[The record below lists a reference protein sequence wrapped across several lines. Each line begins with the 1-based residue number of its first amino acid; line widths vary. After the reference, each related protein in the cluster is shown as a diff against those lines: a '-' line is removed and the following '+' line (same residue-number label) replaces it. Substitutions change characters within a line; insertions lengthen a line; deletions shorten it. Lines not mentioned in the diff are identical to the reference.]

1 MSQDDI
7 IYLISCYLIIADGE
21 INSKELDFL
30 MQNFS
35 PSEEA
40 VANQKQ
46 IFSQDEHRIPLED
59 LLGKYKSDS
68 GTAKDLLQKL
78 LALAESDLYYDVR
91 EKKLIQRVAEELSFE
106 GDIEELEKK
115 YVNEYHKFESE
126 KTYLWYEYLEAAF
139 KALVYEVS
147 VNESEEDIETELLSG
162 VQFAKK
168 VESLARRSKEDLDF
182 AQSCMNES
190 KEHLSEFFNELS
202 LRLESLEKES
212 KIQQEDIK
220 ELYKELE
227 SLNVEV
233 RGFVKQSLSD
243 NQDVL
248 NKKRRSV
255 NYFTIAFMGR
265 TKAGKSTLHKVVTHE
280 NVDDIGVGKLRTTRY
295 NRCWV
300 WDSIRIIDTP
310 GIGAPGGKTDTETA
324 KSIIDEADIICYVVA
339 NDSIQETEFDFLDG
353 LKERNKPLFILL
365 NIKENLSDIKR
376 YTRFVKNPLRW
387 RTSQSAGLE
396 GHIAR
401 LRDLIGDKYD
411 FDAID
416 IIPVQ
421 LLAAQMYYDSDAERS
436 EDERNALLMGAN
448 IKEYIKKVK
457 ETVYQIGG
465 LRKSQN
471 IIDGCC
477 YQNHVINQ
485 RLSDIRAQLELRV
498 NALSKSESEILKYI
512 ETEKDKAVSNL
523 NGYITNA
530 YQELRNNAK
539 TFSEEYF
546 EDEHAD
552 EHWQNY
558 DMNGKCMR
566 RLELNLEEVAEEFE
580 NSIKRKVEEVV
591 QNINFC
597 IGTFEN
603 DASISIKG
611 KRIKN
616 TKLFV
621 GIGMGILSTIAT
633 VAICNFWNPVG
644 WVAFGVYTVVG
655 LVSSIVTSLFSSKE
669 KKVARQKMEMLEKL
683 ISNINEK
690 EKVTRTSIIDEFQNA
705 ADCIR
710 SRILALFDLLIKN
723 TDGIINLLEKNAL
736 AVKNVENIL
745 NLSLGLRAVQQIGC
759 LREVELDSSIS
770 ATKLNVMRDWG
781 EKSMQIG
788 MEEQY
793 DSEDEAYL
801 SKIMQMKVCL
811 NKID

>member
-40 VANQKQ
+40 VANQKL

-91 EKKLIQRVAEELSFE
+91 EKKLIQRMAEKLSFE
-106 GDIEELEKK
+106 GNIEELEKK

-421 LLAAQMYYDSDAERS
+421 ILAAQMYYDADAERS
-436 EDERNALLMGAN
+436 ETERKALLEGSN

-512 ETEKDKAVSNL
+512 ETEKEKAVSNL
-523 NGYITNA
+523 NGYITTA

-539 TFSEEYF
+539 LFSEDHC
-546 EDEHAD
+546 EDKNASER
-552 EHWQNY
+552 WQNY
-558 DMNGKCMR
+558 DLNKNCLN
-566 RLELNLEEVAEEFE
+566 RLKFNIEKVAEEFE
-580 NSIKRKVEEVV
+580 NSVKRKVEEVA
-591 QNINFC
+591 QNYNFYVNSFLEIN
-597 IGTFEN
+597 
-603 DASISIKG
+603 SVSIKG
-611 KRIKN
+611 KKVRDTKRILN
-616 TKLFV
+616 ALAKLCRYIPEV
-621 GIGMGILSTIAT
+621 GESVYRLLEGIAE
-633 VAICNFWNPVG
+633 F
-644 WVAFGVYTVVG
+644 FK
-655 LVSSIVTSLFSSKE
+655 SKE
-669 KKVARQKMEMLEKL
+669 EKIKRQKDKMYRKLVEDIDRMER
-683 ISNINEK
+683 SN
-690 EKVTRTSIIDEFQNA
+690 RTSIISEVQKA
-705 ADCIR
+705 ADGVRTNI
-710 SRILALFDLLIKN
+710 IELFDLLIKN
-723 TDGIINLLEKNAL
+723 TDGIICLLKKNIKAL
-736 AVKNVENIL
+736 SDVDNML

>member
-40 VANQKQ
+40 VANQKL

-68 GTAKDLLQKL
+68 GAAKDLLQKL

-147 VNESEEDIETELLSG
+147 ANESEEDVETELLSG

-243 NQDVL
+243 NQEVL

-421 LLAAQMYYDSDAERS
+421 ILAAQMYYDADAERS
-436 EDERNALLMGAN
+436 ETERKALLEGSN

-465 LRKSQN
+465 FRKSQN

-477 YQNHVINQ
+477 YQNHVISQ
-485 RLSDIRAQLELRV
+485 RLSDIRAQLELRT

-523 NGYITNA
+523 NGYITTA

-539 TFSEEYF
+539 LFSEDHC
-546 EDEHAD
+546 EDKNASER
-552 EHWQNY
+552 WQNY
-558 DMNGKCMR
+558 DLNKNCQN
-566 RLELNLEEVAEEFE
+566 RLKFNIEKVAEEFE
-580 NSIKRKVEEVV
+580 NSVKRKVEEVA
-591 QNINFC
+591 QNYNFYVNSFLEIN
-597 IGTFEN
+597 
-603 DASISIKG
+603 SVSIKG
-611 KRIKN
+611 KKVRDTKRILN
-616 TKLFV
+616 ALAKLCRYIPGV
-621 GIGMGILSTIAT
+621 GESVYRLLEGIAE
-633 VAICNFWNPVG
+633 F
-644 WVAFGVYTVVG
+644 FK
-655 LVSSIVTSLFSSKE
+655 SKE
-669 KKVARQKMEMLEKL
+669 EKIKRQKDKMYRKLVEDIDRMER
-683 ISNINEK
+683 SN
-690 EKVTRTSIIDEFQNA
+690 RTSIISEVQKA
-705 ADCIR
+705 ADGVRTNI
-710 SRILALFDLLIKN
+710 IELFDLLIKN
-723 TDGIINLLEKNAL
+723 TDGIIGLLKKNIKAL
-736 AVKNVENIL
+736 SDVENIL

>member
-68 GTAKDLLQKL
+68 GAAKDLLQKL

-147 VNESEEDIETELLSG
+147 SNESEEDIETELLSG
-162 VQFAKK
+162 VQFANK
-168 VESLARRSKEDLDF
+168 VESLARRSKEDLSF

-190 KEHLSEFFNELS
+190 EEHLSEFFNELS
-202 LRLESLEKES
+202 LRLVSLEKES
-212 KIQQEDIK
+212 KIQQEDIQ

-227 SLNVEV
+227 SLNVDV

-421 LLAAQMYYDSDAERS
+421 ILAAQMYYDADAERS
-436 EDERNALLMGAN
+436 ETERKALLEGSN

-512 ETEKDKAVSNL
+512 ETEKEKAVSNL
-523 NGYITNA
+523 NGYITTA

-539 TFSEEYF
+539 LFSEDHC
-546 EDEHAD
+546 EDKNASER
-552 EHWQNY
+552 WQNY
-558 DMNGKCMR
+558 DLNKNCLN
-566 RLELNLEEVAEEFE
+566 RLKFNIEKVAEEFE
-580 NSIKRKVEEVV
+580 NSVKRKVEEVA
-591 QNINFC
+591 QNYNFYVNSFLEIN
-597 IGTFEN
+597 
-603 DASISIKG
+603 SVSIKG
-611 KRIKN
+611 KKVRDTKRILN
-616 TKLFV
+616 ALAKLCRYIPEV
-621 GIGMGILSTIAT
+621 GESVYRLLEGIAE
-633 VAICNFWNPVG
+633 F
-644 WVAFGVYTVVG
+644 FK
-655 LVSSIVTSLFSSKE
+655 SKE
-669 KKVARQKMEMLEKL
+669 EKIKRQKDKMYRKLVEDIDRMER
-683 ISNINEK
+683 SN
-690 EKVTRTSIIDEFQNA
+690 RTSIISEVQKA
-705 ADCIR
+705 ADGVRTNI
-710 SRILALFDLLIKN
+710 IELFDLLIKN
-723 TDGIINLLEKNAL
+723 TDGIICLLKKNIKAL
-736 AVKNVENIL
+736 SDVDNML

>member
-512 ETEKDKAVSNL
+512 ETEKEKAVSNL
-523 NGYITNA
+523 NGYITTA

-539 TFSEEYF
+539 LFSEDHC
-546 EDEHAD
+546 EDKNASER
-552 EHWQNY
+552 WQNY
-558 DMNGKCMR
+558 DLNKNCLN
-566 RLELNLEEVAEEFE
+566 RLKFNIEKVAEEFE
-580 NSIKRKVEEVV
+580 NSVKRKVEEVA
-591 QNINFC
+591 QNYNFYVNSFLEIN
-597 IGTFEN
+597 
-603 DASISIKG
+603 SVSIKG
-611 KRIKN
+611 KKVRDTKRILN
-616 TKLFV
+616 ALAKLCRYIPEV
-621 GIGMGILSTIAT
+621 GESVYRLLEGIAE
-633 VAICNFWNPVG
+633 F
-644 WVAFGVYTVVG
+644 FK
-655 LVSSIVTSLFSSKE
+655 SKE
-669 KKVARQKMEMLEKL
+669 EKIKRQKDKMYRKLVEDIDRMER
-683 ISNINEK
+683 SN
-690 EKVTRTSIIDEFQNA
+690 RTSIISEVQKA
-705 ADCIR
+705 ADGVRTNI
-710 SRILALFDLLIKN
+710 IELFDLLIKN
-723 TDGIINLLEKNAL
+723 TDGIICLLKKNIKAL
-736 AVKNVENIL
+736 SDVDNML

>member
-40 VANQKQ
+40 VANQKL

-147 VNESEEDIETELLSG
+147 SNESEEDIETELLSG

-421 LLAAQMYYDSDAERS
+421 ILAAQMYYDADAERS
-436 EDERNALLMGAN
+436 ETERKALLEGSN

-512 ETEKDKAVSNL
+512 ETEKEKAVSNL
-523 NGYITNA
+523 NGYITTA

-539 TFSEEYF
+539 LFSEDHC
-546 EDEHAD
+546 EDKNASER
-552 EHWQNY
+552 WQNY
-558 DMNGKCMR
+558 DLNKNCLN
-566 RLELNLEEVAEEFE
+566 RLKFNIEKVAEEFE
-580 NSIKRKVEEVV
+580 NSVKRKVEEVA
-591 QNINFC
+591 QNYNFYVNSFLEIN
-597 IGTFEN
+597 
-603 DASISIKG
+603 SVSIKG
-611 KRIKN
+611 KKVRDTKRILN
-616 TKLFV
+616 ALAKLCRYIPEV
-621 GIGMGILSTIAT
+621 GESVYRLLEGIAE
-633 VAICNFWNPVG
+633 F
-644 WVAFGVYTVVG
+644 FK
-655 LVSSIVTSLFSSKE
+655 SKE
-669 KKVARQKMEMLEKL
+669 EKIKRQKDKMYRKLVEDIDRMER
-683 ISNINEK
+683 SN
-690 EKVTRTSIIDEFQNA
+690 RTSIISEVQKA
-705 ADCIR
+705 ADGVRTNI
-710 SRILALFDLLIKN
+710 IELFDLLIKN
-723 TDGIINLLEKNAL
+723 TDGIICLLKKNIKAL
-736 AVKNVENIL
+736 SDVDNML

>member
-7 IYLISCYLIIADGE
+7 IYLISCYLTIADGE

-40 VANQKQ
+40 VANQKL

-68 GTAKDLLQKL
+68 GAAKDLLQKL

-147 VNESEEDIETELLSG
+147 ANESEEDVETELLSG

-182 AQSCMNES
+182 AQSCMDES
-190 KEHLSEFFNELS
+190 KEHLSEFFDELS
-202 LRLESLEKES
+202 LRLEALEKES

-243 NQDVL
+243 NQEVL

-421 LLAAQMYYDSDAERS
+421 ILAAQMYYDADAERS
-436 EDERNALLMGAN
+436 ETERKALLEGSN

-465 LRKSQN
+465 FRKSQN

-477 YQNHVINQ
+477 YQNHVISQ
-485 RLSDIRAQLELRV
+485 RLSDIRAQLELRT

-523 NGYITNA
+523 NGYITTA

-539 TFSEEYF
+539 LFSEDHC
-546 EDEHAD
+546 EDKNASER
-552 EHWQNY
+552 WQNY
-558 DMNGKCMR
+558 DLNKNCQN
-566 RLELNLEEVAEEFE
+566 RLKFNIEKVAEEFE
-580 NSIKRKVEEVV
+580 NSVKRKVEEVA
-591 QNINFC
+591 QNYNFYVNSFLEIN
-597 IGTFEN
+597 
-603 DASISIKG
+603 SVSIKG
-611 KRIKN
+611 KKVRDTKRILN
-616 TKLFV
+616 ALAKLCRYIPGV
-621 GIGMGILSTIAT
+621 GESVYRLLEGIAE
-633 VAICNFWNPVG
+633 F
-644 WVAFGVYTVVG
+644 FK
-655 LVSSIVTSLFSSKE
+655 SKE
-669 KKVARQKMEMLEKL
+669 EKIKRQKDKMYRKLVEDIDRMER
-683 ISNINEK
+683 SN
-690 EKVTRTSIIDEFQNA
+690 RTSIISEVQKA
-705 ADCIR
+705 ADGVRTNI
-710 SRILALFDLLIKN
+710 IELFDLLIKN
-723 TDGIINLLEKNAL
+723 TDGIIGLLKKNIKAL
-736 AVKNVENIL
+736 SDVENIL

>member
-40 VANQKQ
+40 VANQKL

-68 GTAKDLLQKL
+68 GAAKDLLQKL

-147 VNESEEDIETELLSG
+147 ANESEEDVETELLSG

-182 AQSCMNES
+182 AQSCMDES
-190 KEHLSEFFNELS
+190 KEHLSEFFDELS
-202 LRLESLEKES
+202 LRLEALEKES

-243 NQDVL
+243 NQEVL

-421 LLAAQMYYDSDAERS
+421 ILAAQMYYDADAERS
-436 EDERNALLMGAN
+436 ETERKALLEGSN

-465 LRKSQN
+465 FRKSQN

-477 YQNHVINQ
+477 YQNHVISQ
-485 RLSDIRAQLELRV
+485 RLSDIRAQLELRT

-523 NGYITNA
+523 NGYITTA

-539 TFSEEYF
+539 LFSEDHC
-546 EDEHAD
+546 EDKNASER
-552 EHWQNY
+552 WQNY
-558 DMNGKCMR
+558 DLNKNCQN
-566 RLELNLEEVAEEFE
+566 RLKFNIEKVAEEFE
-580 NSIKRKVEEVV
+580 NSVKRKVEEVA
-591 QNINFC
+591 QNYNFYVNSFLEIN
-597 IGTFEN
+597 
-603 DASISIKG
+603 SVSIKG
-611 KRIKN
+611 KKVRDTKRILN
-616 TKLFV
+616 ALAKLCRYIPGV
-621 GIGMGILSTIAT
+621 GESVYRLLEGIAE
-633 VAICNFWNPVG
+633 F
-644 WVAFGVYTVVG
+644 FK
-655 LVSSIVTSLFSSKE
+655 SKE
-669 KKVARQKMEMLEKL
+669 EKIKRQKDKMYRKLVEDIDRMER
-683 ISNINEK
+683 SN
-690 EKVTRTSIIDEFQNA
+690 RTSIISEVQKA
-705 ADCIR
+705 ADGVRTNI
-710 SRILALFDLLIKN
+710 IELFDLLIKN
-723 TDGIINLLEKNAL
+723 TDGIIGLLKKNIKAL
-736 AVKNVENIL
+736 SDVENIL

>member
-68 GTAKDLLQKL
+68 GAAKDLLQKL

-91 EKKLIQRVAEELSFE
+91 EKKLIQRMAEKLSFE
-106 GDIEELEKK
+106 GNIEELEKK

-421 LLAAQMYYDSDAERS
+421 ILAAQMYYDADAERS
-436 EDERNALLMGAN
+436 ETERKALLEGSN

-512 ETEKDKAVSNL
+512 ETEKEKAVSNL
-523 NGYITNA
+523 NGYITTA

-539 TFSEEYF
+539 LFSEDHC
-546 EDEHAD
+546 EDKNASER
-552 EHWQNY
+552 WQNY
-558 DMNGKCMR
+558 DLNKNCLN
-566 RLELNLEEVAEEFE
+566 RLKFNIEKVAEEFE
-580 NSIKRKVEEVV
+580 NSVKRKVEEVA
-591 QNINFC
+591 QNYNFYVNSFLEIN
-597 IGTFEN
+597 
-603 DASISIKG
+603 SVSIKG
-611 KRIKN
+611 KKVRDTKRILN
-616 TKLFV
+616 ALAKLCRYIPEV
-621 GIGMGILSTIAT
+621 GESVYRLLEGIAE
-633 VAICNFWNPVG
+633 F
-644 WVAFGVYTVVG
+644 FK
-655 LVSSIVTSLFSSKE
+655 SKE
-669 KKVARQKMEMLEKL
+669 EKIKRQKDKMYRKLVEDIDRMER
-683 ISNINEK
+683 SN
-690 EKVTRTSIIDEFQNA
+690 RTSIISEVQKA
-705 ADCIR
+705 ADGVRTNI
-710 SRILALFDLLIKN
+710 IELFDLLIKN
-723 TDGIINLLEKNAL
+723 TDGIICLLKKNIKAL
-736 AVKNVENIL
+736 SDVDNML

>member
-35 PSEEA
+35 PSEDA
-40 VANQKQ
+40 VVNQKL

-68 GTAKDLLQKL
+68 GAAKDLLQKL
-78 LALAESDLYYDVR
+78 LALAESDLYYDVG
-91 EKKLIQRVAEELSFE
+91 EKKLIQRVAEELSFD

-115 YVNEYHKFESE
+115 SVNEYHKFESE

-147 VNESEEDIETELLSG
+147 ANESEGDVETELLSG

-182 AQSCMNES
+182 AQSCMDES
-190 KEHLSEFFNELS
+190 KEHLSEFFDELS
-202 LRLESLEKES
+202 LRLESLERES

-353 LKERNKPLFILL
+353 LKDRNKPLFVLL

-376 YTRFVKNPLRW
+376 YTRFIRNPLRW

-421 LLAAQMYYDSDAERS
+421 LLAAQMYYDADAERS
-436 EDERNALLMGAN
+436 ETERKALLEGSN

-485 RLSDIRAQLELRV
+485 KLSDIRAQLELRV
-498 NALSKSESEILKYI
+498 NALRKSESEILKYI

-523 NGYITNA
+523 NGYIATA

-539 TFSEEYF
+539 LFSEEHY
-546 EDEHAD
+546 EDKNAS

-558 DMNGKCMR
+558 DLNKNCLN
-566 RLELNLEEVAEEFE
+566 RLKFNIEKVAEEFE
-580 NSIKRKVEEVV
+580 NSVKRKMEEVA
-591 QNINFC
+591 QNYNFYVNSFLEIN
-597 IGTFEN
+597 
-603 DASISIKG
+603 SVSIKG
-611 KRIKN
+611 KKVRDTKRILN
-616 TKLFV
+616 AVAKLCASIPKVGVFV
-621 GIGMGILSTIAT
+621 YLLLEGIAE
-633 VAICNFWNPVG
+633 F
-644 WVAFGVYTVVG
+644 FK
-655 LVSSIVTSLFSSKE
+655 SKE
-669 KKVARQKMEMLEKL
+669 EKIKRQKDKMYRKLVEDIDRMER
-683 ISNINEK
+683 SNK
-690 EKVTRTSIIDEFQNA
+690 TSIISEVHKAVDGVSSNVSMIFN
-705 ADCIR
+705 
-710 SRILALFDLLIKN
+710 LLIKN
-723 TDGIINLLEKNAL
+723 TGDIINLLKKNIG
-736 AVKNVENIL
+736 AVKNVENML
-745 NLSLGLRAVQQIGC
+745 DLSLGLRAVQQIGC
-759 LREVELDSSIS
+759 LREVELNPSNLTTVLSV
-770 ATKLNVMRDWG
+770 NRDWS
-781 EKSMQIG
+781 EKSMQINIS
-788 MEEQY
+788 EQY
-793 DSEDEAYL
+793 DSEDEDYL
-801 SKIMQMKVCL
+801 SKIMQTRIYLKQI
-811 NKID
+811 NQQYGKK

>member
-68 GTAKDLLQKL
+68 GAAKDLLQKL

-147 VNESEEDIETELLSG
+147 ANESEEDIETELLSG

-168 VESLARRSKEDLDF
+168 VESLARRSREDLDF

-190 KEHLSEFFNELS
+190 EEHLSEFFNELS
-202 LRLESLEKES
+202 LRLVSLEKES

-243 NQDVL
+243 NQEVL

-512 ETEKDKAVSNL
+512 ETEKEKAVSNL
-523 NGYITNA
+523 NGYITTA

-539 TFSEEYF
+539 LFSEDHC
-546 EDEHAD
+546 EDKNASER
-552 EHWQNY
+552 WQNY
-558 DMNGKCMR
+558 DLNKNCLN
-566 RLELNLEEVAEEFE
+566 RLKFNIEKVAEEFE
-580 NSIKRKVEEVV
+580 NSVKRKVEEVA
-591 QNINFC
+591 QNYNFYVNSFLEIN
-597 IGTFEN
+597 
-603 DASISIKG
+603 SVSIKG
-611 KRIKN
+611 KKVRDTKRILN
-616 TKLFV
+616 ALAKLCRYIPEV
-621 GIGMGILSTIAT
+621 GGSVYRLLEGIAE
-633 VAICNFWNPVG
+633 F
-644 WVAFGVYTVVG
+644 FK
-655 LVSSIVTSLFSSKE
+655 SKE
-669 KKVARQKMEMLEKL
+669 EKIKRQKDKMYRKLVEDIDRMER
-683 ISNINEK
+683 SN
-690 EKVTRTSIIDEFQNA
+690 RTSIISEVQKA
-705 ADCIR
+705 ADGVRTNI
-710 SRILALFDLLIKN
+710 IELFDLLIKN
-723 TDGIINLLEKNAL
+723 TDGIIGLLKKNIKAL
-736 AVKNVENIL
+736 SDVENML
-745 NLSLGLRAVQQIGC
+745 NLSLGLRSVQQIGC

>member
-1 MSQDDI
+1 
-7 IYLISCYLIIADGE
+7 
-21 INSKELDFL
+21 

-40 VANQKQ
+40 VANQKL

-91 EKKLIQRVAEELSFE
+91 EKKLIQRMAEKLSFE
-106 GDIEELEKK
+106 GNIEELEKK

-421 LLAAQMYYDSDAERS
+421 ILAAQMYYDADAERS
-436 EDERNALLMGAN
+436 ETERKALLEGSN

-512 ETEKDKAVSNL
+512 ETEKEKAVSNL
-523 NGYITNA
+523 NGYITTA

-539 TFSEEYF
+539 LFSEDHC
-546 EDEHAD
+546 EDKNASER
-552 EHWQNY
+552 WQNY
-558 DMNGKCMR
+558 DLNKNCLN
-566 RLELNLEEVAEEFE
+566 RLKFNIEKVAEEFE
-580 NSIKRKVEEVV
+580 NSVKRKVEEVA
-591 QNINFC
+591 QNYNFYVNSFLEIN
-597 IGTFEN
+597 
-603 DASISIKG
+603 SVSIKG
-611 KRIKN
+611 KKVRDTKRILN
-616 TKLFV
+616 ALAKLCRYIPEV
-621 GIGMGILSTIAT
+621 GESVYRLLEGIAE
-633 VAICNFWNPVG
+633 F
-644 WVAFGVYTVVG
+644 FK
-655 LVSSIVTSLFSSKE
+655 SKE
-669 KKVARQKMEMLEKL
+669 EKIKRQKDKMYRKLVEDIDRMER
-683 ISNINEK
+683 SN
-690 EKVTRTSIIDEFQNA
+690 RTSIISEVQKA
-705 ADCIR
+705 ADGVRTNI
-710 SRILALFDLLIKN
+710 IELFDLLIKN
-723 TDGIINLLEKNAL
+723 TDGIICLLKKNIKAL
-736 AVKNVENIL
+736 SDVDNML

>member
-40 VANQKQ
+40 VANQKL

-68 GTAKDLLQKL
+68 GAAKDLLQKL

-147 VNESEEDIETELLSG
+147 ANESEEDVETELLSG

-182 AQSCMNES
+182 AQSCMDES
-190 KEHLSEFFNELS
+190 KEHLSEFFDELS
-202 LRLESLEKES
+202 LRLEALEKES

-243 NQDVL
+243 NQEVL

-421 LLAAQMYYDSDAERS
+421 ILAAQMYYDADAERS
-436 EDERNALLMGAN
+436 ETERKALLEGSN

-465 LRKSQN
+465 FRKSQN

-477 YQNHVINQ
+477 YQNHVISQ
-485 RLSDIRAQLELRV
+485 RLSDIRAQLELRTS
-498 NALSKSESEILKYI
+498 ALSKSESEILKYI

-523 NGYITNA
+523 NGYITTA

-539 TFSEEYF
+539 LFSEDHC
-546 EDEHAD
+546 EDKNASER
-552 EHWQNY
+552 WQNY
-558 DMNGKCMR
+558 DLNKNCQN
-566 RLELNLEEVAEEFE
+566 RLKFNIEKVAEEFE
-580 NSIKRKVEEVV
+580 NSVKRKVEEVA
-591 QNINFC
+591 QNYNFYVNSFLEIN
-597 IGTFEN
+597 
-603 DASISIKG
+603 SVSIKG
-611 KRIKN
+611 KKVRDTKRILN
-616 TKLFV
+616 ALAKLCRYIPGV
-621 GIGMGILSTIAT
+621 GESVYRLLEGIAE
-633 VAICNFWNPVG
+633 F
-644 WVAFGVYTVVG
+644 FK
-655 LVSSIVTSLFSSKE
+655 SKE
-669 KKVARQKMEMLEKL
+669 EKIKRQKDKMYRKLVEDIDRMER
-683 ISNINEK
+683 SN
-690 EKVTRTSIIDEFQNA
+690 RTSIISEVQKA
-705 ADCIR
+705 ADGVRTNI
-710 SRILALFDLLIKN
+710 IELFDLLIKN
-723 TDGIINLLEKNAL
+723 TDGIIGLLKKNIKAL
-736 AVKNVENIL
+736 SDVENIL

>member
-40 VANQKQ
+40 VANQKL

-91 EKKLIQRVAEELSFE
+91 EKKLIQRMAEKLSFE
-106 GDIEELEKK
+106 GNIEELEKK

-162 VQFAKK
+162 VQFANK
-168 VESLARRSKEDLDF
+168 VESLARRSKEDLSF

-190 KEHLSEFFNELS
+190 EEHLSEFFNELS
-202 LRLESLEKES
+202 LRLVSLEKES
-212 KIQQEDIK
+212 KIQQEDIQ

-227 SLNVEV
+227 SLNVDV

-421 LLAAQMYYDSDAERS
+421 ILAAQMYYDADAEHS
-436 EDERNALLMGAN
+436 ETERKALLEGSN

-512 ETEKDKAVSNL
+512 ETEKEKAVSNL
-523 NGYITNA
+523 NGYITTA

-539 TFSEEYF
+539 LFSEDHC
-546 EDEHAD
+546 EDKNASER
-552 EHWQNY
+552 WQNY
-558 DMNGKCMR
+558 DLNKNCLN
-566 RLELNLEEVAEEFE
+566 RLKFNIEKVAEEFE
-580 NSIKRKVEEVV
+580 NSVKRKVEEVA
-591 QNINFC
+591 QNYNFYVNSFLEIN
-597 IGTFEN
+597 
-603 DASISIKG
+603 SVSIKG
-611 KRIKN
+611 KKVRDTKRILN
-616 TKLFV
+616 ALAKLCRYIPEV
-621 GIGMGILSTIAT
+621 GESVYRLLEGIAE
-633 VAICNFWNPVG
+633 F
-644 WVAFGVYTVVG
+644 FK
-655 LVSSIVTSLFSSKE
+655 SKE
-669 KKVARQKMEMLEKL
+669 EKIKRQKDKMYRKLVEDIDRMER
-683 ISNINEK
+683 SN
-690 EKVTRTSIIDEFQNA
+690 RTSIISEVQKA
-705 ADCIR
+705 ADGVRTNI
-710 SRILALFDLLIKN
+710 IELFDLLIKN
-723 TDGIINLLEKNAL
+723 TDGIICLLKKNIKAL
-736 AVKNVENIL
+736 SDVDNML

>member
-68 GTAKDLLQKL
+68 GAAKDLLQKL

-147 VNESEEDIETELLSG
+147 ANESEEDIETELLSG

-168 VESLARRSKEDLDF
+168 VESLARRSREDLDF

-190 KEHLSEFFNELS
+190 EEHLSEFFNELS
-202 LRLESLEKES
+202 LRLVSLEKES

-243 NQDVL
+243 NQEVL

-512 ETEKDKAVSNL
+512 ETEKEKAVSNL
-523 NGYITNA
+523 NGYITTA

-539 TFSEEYF
+539 LFSEDHC
-546 EDEHAD
+546 EDKNASER
-552 EHWQNY
+552 WQNY
-558 DMNGKCMR
+558 DLNKNCLN
-566 RLELNLEEVAEEFE
+566 RLKFNIEKVAEEFE
-580 NSIKRKVEEVV
+580 NSVKRKVEEVA
-591 QNINFC
+591 QNYNFYVNSFLEIN
-597 IGTFEN
+597 
-603 DASISIKG
+603 SVSIKG
-611 KRIKN
+611 KKVRDTKRILN
-616 TKLFV
+616 ALAKLCRYIPEV
-621 GIGMGILSTIAT
+621 GGSVYRLLEGIAE
-633 VAICNFWNPVG
+633 F
-644 WVAFGVYTVVG
+644 FK
-655 LVSSIVTSLFSSKE
+655 SKE
-669 KKVARQKMEMLEKL
+669 EKIKRQKDKMYRKLVEDIDRMER
-683 ISNINEK
+683 SN
-690 EKVTRTSIIDEFQNA
+690 RTSIISEVQKA
-705 ADCIR
+705 ADGVRTNI
-710 SRILALFDLLIKN
+710 IELFDLLIKN
-723 TDGIINLLEKNAL
+723 TDGIIGLLKKNIKAL
-736 AVKNVENIL
+736 SDVENML

>member
-7 IYLISCYLIIADGE
+7 IYLISCYLTIADGE

-40 VANQKQ
+40 VANQKL

-68 GTAKDLLQKL
+68 GAAKDLLQKL

-147 VNESEEDIETELLSG
+147 ANESEEDVETELLSG

-243 NQDVL
+243 NQEVL

-421 LLAAQMYYDSDAERS
+421 ILAAQMYYDADAERS
-436 EDERNALLMGAN
+436 ETERKALLEGSN

-465 LRKSQN
+465 FRKSQN

-477 YQNHVINQ
+477 YQNHVISQ
-485 RLSDIRAQLELRV
+485 RLSDIRAQLELRT

-523 NGYITNA
+523 NGYITTA

-539 TFSEEYF
+539 LFSEDHC
-546 EDEHAD
+546 EDKNASER
-552 EHWQNY
+552 WQNY
-558 DMNGKCMR
+558 DLNKNCQN
-566 RLELNLEEVAEEFE
+566 RLKFNIEKVAEEFE
-580 NSIKRKVEEVV
+580 NSVKRKVEEVA
-591 QNINFC
+591 QNYNFYVNSFLEIN
-597 IGTFEN
+597 
-603 DASISIKG
+603 SVSIKG
-611 KRIKN
+611 KKVRDTKRILN
-616 TKLFV
+616 ALAKLCRYIPGV
-621 GIGMGILSTIAT
+621 GESVYRLLEGIAE
-633 VAICNFWNPVG
+633 F
-644 WVAFGVYTVVG
+644 FK
-655 LVSSIVTSLFSSKE
+655 SKE
-669 KKVARQKMEMLEKL
+669 EKIKRQKDKMYRKLVEDIDRMER
-683 ISNINEK
+683 SN
-690 EKVTRTSIIDEFQNA
+690 RTSIISEVQKA
-705 ADCIR
+705 ADGVRTNI
-710 SRILALFDLLIKN
+710 IELFDLLIKN
-723 TDGIINLLEKNAL
+723 TDGIIGLLKKNIKAL
-736 AVKNVENIL
+736 SDVENIL

>member
-40 VANQKQ
+40 VANQKL

-68 GTAKDLLQKL
+68 GAVKDLLQKL

-147 VNESEEDIETELLSG
+147 ANESEEDIETELLSG

-243 NQDVL
+243 NQEVL

-421 LLAAQMYYDSDAERS
+421 ILAAQMYYDADAERS
-436 EDERNALLMGAN
+436 ETERKALLEGSN

-512 ETEKDKAVSNL
+512 ETEKEKAVSNL
-523 NGYITNA
+523 NGYITTA

-539 TFSEEYF
+539 LFSEDHC
-546 EDEHAD
+546 EDKNASER
-552 EHWQNY
+552 WQNY
-558 DMNGKCMR
+558 DLNKNCLN
-566 RLELNLEEVAEEFE
+566 RLKFNIEKVAEEFE
-580 NSIKRKVEEVV
+580 DSVKRKVEEVA
-591 QNINFC
+591 QNYNFYVNSFLEIN
-597 IGTFEN
+597 
-603 DASISIKG
+603 SVSIKG
-611 KRIKN
+611 KKVRDTKRILN
-616 TKLFV
+616 ALAKLCRYIPEV
-621 GIGMGILSTIAT
+621 GESVYRLLEGIAE
-633 VAICNFWNPVG
+633 F
-644 WVAFGVYTVVG
+644 FK
-655 LVSSIVTSLFSSKE
+655 SKE
-669 KKVARQKMEMLEKL
+669 EKIKRQKDKMYRKLVEDIDRMER
-683 ISNINEK
+683 SN
-690 EKVTRTSIIDEFQNA
+690 RTSIISEVQKA
-705 ADCIR
+705 ADGVRTNI
-710 SRILALFDLLIKN
+710 IELFDLLIKN
-723 TDGIINLLEKNAL
+723 TDGIICLLKKNIKAL
-736 AVKNVENIL
+736 SDVDNML

>member
-35 PSEEA
+35 PSEDA
-40 VANQKQ
+40 VVNQKL
-46 IFSQDEHRIPLED
+46 IFSQDEQRIPLED
-59 LLGKYKSDS
+59 LLGKYRSGS

-78 LALAESDLYYDVR
+78 LMLAESDLYYDVR

-147 VNESEEDIETELLSG
+147 SNESEEDIETELLSG
-162 VQFAKK
+162 VQFANK
-168 VESLARRSKEDLDF
+168 VESLARRSKEDLSF

-190 KEHLSEFFNELS
+190 EEHLSEFFNELS
-202 LRLESLEKES
+202 LRLVSLEKES
-212 KIQQEDIK
+212 KIQQEDIQ

-227 SLNVEV
+227 SLNVDV

-421 LLAAQMYYDSDAERS
+421 ILAAQMYYDADAERS
-436 EDERNALLMGAN
+436 ETERKALLEGSN

-512 ETEKDKAVSNL
+512 ETEKEKAVSNL
-523 NGYITNA
+523 NGYITTA

-539 TFSEEYF
+539 LFSEDHC
-546 EDEHAD
+546 EDKNASER
-552 EHWQNY
+552 WQNY
-558 DMNGKCMR
+558 DLNKNCLN
-566 RLELNLEEVAEEFE
+566 RLKFNIEKVAEEFE
-580 NSIKRKVEEVV
+580 NSVKRKVEEVA
-591 QNINFC
+591 QNYNFYVNSFLEIN
-597 IGTFEN
+597 
-603 DASISIKG
+603 SVSIKG
-611 KRIKN
+611 KKVRDTKRILN
-616 TKLFV
+616 ALAKLCRYIPEV
-621 GIGMGILSTIAT
+621 GESVYRLLEGIAE
-633 VAICNFWNPVG
+633 F
-644 WVAFGVYTVVG
+644 FK
-655 LVSSIVTSLFSSKE
+655 SKE
-669 KKVARQKMEMLEKL
+669 EKIKRQKDKMYRKLVEDIDRMER
-683 ISNINEK
+683 SN
-690 EKVTRTSIIDEFQNA
+690 RTSIISEVQKA
-705 ADCIR
+705 ADGVRTNI
-710 SRILALFDLLIKN
+710 IELFDLLIKN
-723 TDGIINLLEKNAL
+723 TDGIICLLKKNIKAL
-736 AVKNVENIL
+736 SDVDNML